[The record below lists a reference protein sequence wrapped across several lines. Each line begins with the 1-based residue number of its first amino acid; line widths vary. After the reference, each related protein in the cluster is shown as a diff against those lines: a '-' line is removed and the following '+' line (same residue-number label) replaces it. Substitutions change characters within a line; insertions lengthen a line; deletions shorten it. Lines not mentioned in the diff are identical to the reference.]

1 MERKKKKEPFLLS
14 LSLSLLHPESL
25 IVTMHCTATFFTL
38 PTTGLMVK
46 NARRPAERGREKTAR
61 EALAETVFLFSFLF
75 PVDFRVPWA
84 SVRKQLLGLCQC
96 VAGLGC
102 TLGALVLSLSLSCR
116 SLLLIM
122 RDDRTE

>member
-61 EALAETVFLFSFLF
+61 EALAETVFLFFFSFS
-75 PVDFRVPWA
+75 R
-84 SVRKQLLGLCQC
+84 
-96 VAGLGC
+96 
-102 TLGALVLSLSLSCR
+102 
-116 SLLLIM
+116 
-122 RDDRTE
+122 